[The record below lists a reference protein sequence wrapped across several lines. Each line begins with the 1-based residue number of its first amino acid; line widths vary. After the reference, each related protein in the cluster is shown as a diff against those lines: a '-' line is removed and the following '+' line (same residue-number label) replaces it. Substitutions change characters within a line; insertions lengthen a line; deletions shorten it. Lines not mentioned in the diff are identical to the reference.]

1 MWNIISFE
9 STDGLLLHGNL
20 NSNSNFKSI
29 VVHVHGMAGNF
40 YSSKYHPLLAEK
52 YSQIGYDYL
61 VINNRG
67 SEYIKQLKN
76 NRTGN
81 SSYYGF
87 SYELFEESDRDIVGV
102 INFLTQKGYRNIILQ
117 GHSSGC
123 QKIMYTLFQNSDIK
137 VDKVILFSPCDDV
150 GLAIN
155 KYSEDEMNKKIA
167 FANSY
172 QEKILLP
179 PEFFFD
185 MPLSKETFLSHYG
198 NKSCFNI
205 FHYHNNKLP
214 FAEIAANKRP
224 TLVVFGGKDYI
235 LDFGVTRK
243 IFLNFPNYSLQ
254 IVEGADHKYKGQ
266 EEALASLVYD
276 FLK

>member
-20 NSNSNFKSI
+20 YSNNNKSI

-61 VINNRG
+61 AINNRG

-76 NRTGN
+76 SQTGK

-87 SYELFEESDRDIVGV
+87 SYELFEESDRDIIGA
-102 INFLTQKGYRNIILQ
+102 INYLNSKGYQNIILQ

-123 QKIMYTLFQNSDIK
+123 QKIVYTLSQNNNIN
-137 VDKVILFSPCDDV
+137 VDKVILFSPCDDM

-155 KYSEDEMNKKIA
+155 QYTKDEMDKKVK

-172 QEKILLP
+172 PENTLLP
-179 PEFFFD
+179 LDFFFD

-198 NKSCFNI
+198 TKSCFNV
-205 FHYHNNKLP
+205 FHYHNDKIP
-214 FAEIAANKRP
+214 FAEITANKRP
-224 TLVVFGGKDYI
+224 TLVIFGEKDYV
-235 LDFGVTRK
+235 LDFEVTKK
-243 IFLNFPNYSLQ
+243 IFSCFPNYSLQ

-266 EEALASLVYD
+266 EDTLASLVYD